1 MWISFLS
8 TVQAHL
14 IWIWRVGF
22 DFVGIRRG
30 WFYFIWIGGG
40 LSGWSHSSAFLW
52 SRLFHS
58 DVVRHPA
65 KNPGFPR
72 NRKMLKQSQNAVNI
86 SKSSRLPSVF
96 VTFRVWARPSH
107 GQWSGRSPWL
117 VLALCFPETIMMM
130 ELSQVQARAC
140 DDEKGQARWCKIH
153 LVSGLT
159 NSITVRQADRYTSSI
174 FHLRSNNAIIKGKG
188 APIWPSCSPPMFP
201 GPLDQ

>member
-30 WFYFIWIGGG
+30 WFDFIWIGGG
-40 LSGWSHSSAFLW
+40 LSWWSHSSAFLW

-65 KNPGFPR
+65 KNPGFPSKW
-72 NRKMLKQSQNAVNI
+72 KMLKKSRRCQHLE
-86 SKSSRLPSVF
+86 SSRLSSLL

-130 ELSQVQARAC
+130 ELSQVQSRAC

-159 NSITVRQADRYTSSI
+159 NSITVRQADRNTSSI
-174 FHLRSNNAIIKGKG
+174 FHLWSKNVIIKGKG